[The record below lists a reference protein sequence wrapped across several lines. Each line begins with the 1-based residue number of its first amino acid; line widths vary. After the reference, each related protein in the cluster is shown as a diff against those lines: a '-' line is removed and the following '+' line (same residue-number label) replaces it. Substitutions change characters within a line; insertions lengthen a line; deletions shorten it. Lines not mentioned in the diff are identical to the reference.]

1 MSTIDKKLRLSAPPA
16 ALYRAISAELDAWLC
31 RRAKLS
37 GRVDGEDELLFDQ
50 ESRPLR
56 LKVLALDRDERVAW
70 RVLDAP
76 DPAWKHTTL
85 SLLVHRSGAGS
96 ALTLAHEGLRDSV
109 SPAFLRANQRW
120 DQALRQ
126 LKHHL
131 EKDDPFS
138 ALG

>member
-1 MSTIDKKLRLSAPPA
+1 MPTIEKKLRLSVPPA
-16 ALYRAISAELDAWLC
+16 ALYRAISAELESWLC
-31 RRAKLS
+31 WRATLS
-37 GRVDGEDELLFDQ
+37 GRVDGEDELLLDQ

-56 LKVLALDRDERVAW
+56 LKVLALDKDERVAW
-70 RVLDAP
+70 RVLDGP
-76 DPAWKHTTL
+76 DPAWKDTIV
-85 SLLVHRSGAGS
+85 SLLVHRSGAGC
-96 ALTLAHEGLRDSV
+96 ALTLAHERFRDDF
-109 SPAFLRANQRW
+109 SPGFLRANQRW